1 MYDRVEKRC
10 KNVNNLNNSQKLW
23 KLIQRLR
30 ILNPV
35 PIYNVKKLNR

>member
-10 KNVNNLNNSQKLW
+10 KSINNLNNSQKLW
-23 KLIQRLR
+23 KLIQSLK

-35 PIYNVKKLNR
+35 KI